1 MKAAILSA
9 FAGGRRINYIELKR
23 EENRENRE
31 GEGIMMRFFSRR
43 KKQEFGFSAENSE
56 VQELRR
62 QVEELNVFCRQLQNE
77 NDRLKRLLSSIQ
89 ELVLPK

>member
-1 MKAAILSA
+1 MK
-9 FAGGRRINYIELKR
+9 
-23 EENRENRE
+23 
-31 GEGIMMRFFSRR
+31 RFFSKQ
-43 KKQEFGFSAENSE
+43 KKQEFSFPTENSE
-56 VQELRR
+56 VQGLRR